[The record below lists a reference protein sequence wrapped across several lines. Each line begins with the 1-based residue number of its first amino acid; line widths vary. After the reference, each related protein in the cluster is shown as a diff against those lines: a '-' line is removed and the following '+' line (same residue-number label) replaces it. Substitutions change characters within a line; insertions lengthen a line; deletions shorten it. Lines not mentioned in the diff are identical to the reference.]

1 MNQPESYQELL
12 EFKNSVLSATQHED
26 YTIILGFI
34 LFILG
39 INAILNVIL
48 FFINKSN
55 EEEINHLNSNLK
67 PNSFLDI
74 ITTPQPGQQVCDDYF
89 NNADLP
95 KK

>member
-12 EFKNSVLSATQHED
+12 EFKNSVLSVTQHED

-39 INAILNVIL
+39 INVIL
-48 FFINKSN
+48 FFIYNSN

-74 ITTPQPGQQVCDDYF
+74 ITTPQPGQQFGDDYF

-95 KK
+95 NKKD

>member
-12 EFKNSVLSATQHED
+12 EFKNNVISVTQHD
-26 YTIILGFI
+26 NYAIILGFI
-34 LFILG
+34 LFMLG
-39 INAILNVIL
+39 INVIL

-55 EEEINHLNSNLK
+55 KEQINHLNSNLK

-74 ITTPQPGQQVCDDYF
+74 ITTSQAGQQFGDDYF

-95 KK
+95 NNKD